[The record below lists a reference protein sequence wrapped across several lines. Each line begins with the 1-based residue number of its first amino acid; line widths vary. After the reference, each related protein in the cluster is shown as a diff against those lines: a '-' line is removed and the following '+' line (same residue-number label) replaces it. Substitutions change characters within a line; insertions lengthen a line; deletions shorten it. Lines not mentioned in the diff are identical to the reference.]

1 MLESCGYK
9 VLRFWNNEVSGNS
22 KGVLDTIAGQ
32 LTASP
37 RGERPREARVRERS
51 A

>member
-9 VLRFWNNEVSGNS
+9 VLRFWNNEVSGNIN
-22 KGVLDTIAGQ
+22 GVLDTIAGQ
-32 LTASP
+32 LSASP
-37 RGERPREARVRERS
+37 RGERPREARVRDRS